1 MSDTSGRWPEL
12 YRQALLESDSGRLLA
27 RIDEAS
33 DAIRCRSRE
42 LWYAGSNETKERHA
56 LDSALYFLGLLRA
69 VGTDKGKRQSEQRA
83 WSR

>member
-1 MSDTSGRWPEL
+1 MSDKSGRWPRL
-12 YRQALLESDSGRLLA
+12 YRRALLESDSGRLLA

-42 LWYAGSNETKERHA
+42 LWYAGSPETQERHA
-56 LDSALYFLGLLRA
+56 LDSALHFLGLLRRVA
-69 VGTDKGKRQSEQRA
+69 TDEGKHQSEQRK

>member
-33 DAIRCRSRE
+33 DAIRCRSRD
-42 LWYAGSNETKERHA
+42 LWYAGSPETSERHA
-56 LDSALYFLGLLRA
+56 LDSALYFLGLLRMI
-69 VGTDKGKRQSEQRA
+69 GTDVGKRQSEQR
-83 WSR
+83 R

>member
-12 YRQALLESDSGRLLA
+12 YRQALPERDNGRLLA
-27 RIDEAS
+27 RIDEAR
-33 DAIRCRSRE
+33 DAILRRSRE

-56 LDSALYFLGLLRA
+56 LDSALYFLGLLRT
-69 VGTDKGKRQSEQRA
+69 VGTDKGKRQSEQRE

>member
-27 RIDEAS
+27 RIDKAS
-33 DAIRCRSRE
+33 DAIRCRARE
-42 LWYAGSNETKERHA
+42 LWYAGSPETKERHA
-56 LDSALYFLGLLRA
+56 LDSALYFLSLLRMVA
-69 VGTDKGKRQSEQRA
+69 TGEGKRRPEQRE

>member
-12 YRQALLESDSGRLLA
+12 YRQALLESDSGKLLA

-42 LWYAGSNETKERHA
+42 LWYAGSPEIKERHA
-56 LDSALYFLGLLRA
+56 LDSALYFLGLLRT
-69 VGTDKGKRQSEQRA
+69 VGTGKHSSEQRE